1 MARGGTGARRLLLTG
16 LLALLTTVGSGAVA
30 GAAQSPTAEPARVTG
45 AARPPAVGVSTAAA
59 RSAAGGANGVRSA
72 AADCPV
78 GENPKRQLRGA
89 WIASV
94 SNINWPSR
102 AGLTAAAQQAE
113 LRNLLDQ
120 AAALRLN
127 AVFLQIRPAA
137 DAFWPSPYEPWSQ
150 YLTGSQGGNPGYD
163 PLAFAV
169 AEAHARNLELH
180 GWFNPYRVSTQGDP
194 TRLAAGHPARTNP
207 SWVERY
213 DGKLYY
219 NPGVPAARR
228 HTVNAIMDA
237 VTRYDLDGVHFD
249 DYFYP
254 YPVSGQTFPDAAEYA
269 AYGAGRSLADWR
281 RSNVDTLVQEVGTR
295 IRQVKPHV
303 RYGISPFGI
312 WRNAGTDPL
321 GSATTGL
328 QSYDAIYADS
338 RRWVKQGWIDY
349 VAPQL
354 YWTIGFAAAD
364 YDVLVPWWS
373 EVVAGTDVQLYVGQ
387 AAYRIGEWGDPE
399 EMPDHLVRNRSHRV
413 SGDIYY
419 SIEQL
424 LANPLGFTD
433 RLRTDFYRYP
443 ALVPVNTRLG
453 GTAPGPVRSPA
464 ARRVGT
470 GVELTWSAP
479 SGGTA
484 PAYYAIYRA
493 DAAGCG
499 IDAPRNLLRLQRAG
513 SGTQRFTDNAPPPV
527 GDPAYLITAVSRLH
541 HESQPAAAGTSAP
554 VG

>member
-1 MARGGTGARRLLLTG
+1 MPPP
-16 LLALLTTVGSGAVA
+16 TVAD
-30 GAAQSPTAEPARVTG
+30 
-45 AARPPAVGVSTAAA
+45 
-59 RSAAGGANGVRSA
+59 RSSV
-72 AADCPV
+72 DCPV
-78 GENPKRQLRGA
+78 GDVPKRQLRGT

-113 LRNLLDQ
+113 LRGLLDQ

-137 DAFWPSPYEPWSQ
+137 DAFWPSPHEPWSQ

-194 TRLAAGHPARTNP
+194 ARLVAGHPARVNP

-254 YPVSGQTFPDAAEYA
+254 YPVSGQTFDDAAEYD

-281 RSNVDTLVQEVGTR
+281 RSNVDTLVQELGAR
-295 IRQVKPHV
+295 IRQAKPHV

-328 QSYDAIYADS
+328 QSYDAIYADT
-338 RRWVKQGWIDY
+338 RKWVKQGWIDY

-354 YWTIGFAAAD
+354 YWTIGFPAAA

-387 AAYRIGEWGDPE
+387 AAYRIAEWGDPA
-399 EMPDHLVRNRSHRV
+399 EMPDHLLLNRNHRV

-419 SIEQL
+419 SVKQL
-424 LANPLGFTD
+424 LANPLGFAD
-433 RLRTDFYRYP
+433 RLRTDFHRYP
-443 ALVPVNTRLG
+443 ALVPVNARLG
-453 GTAPGPVRSPA
+453 GTPPGAVRSLA

-470 GVELTWSAP
+470 GVELTWTAP

-499 IDAPRNLLRLQRAG
+499 IDAARNLLRLQRAG
-513 SGTQRFTDNAPPPV
+513 SGTQRFTDTAPPPV
-527 GDPAYLITAVSRLH
+527 GAPGYLVTAVSRLH
-541 HESQPAAAGTSAP
+541 HESPPTAVTVAP
-554 VG
+554 